1 MAVEF
6 AENTSLIK
14 KAFYPN
20 FEKFSE
26 CLIIMIYE
34 SKQRLNNKRIE
45 EAKSMM
51 RKTEEV
57 FKVYEQNYANIGK

>member
-1 MAVEF
+1 MTEF
-6 AENTSLIK
+6 AESTSLIK

-34 SKQRLNNKRIE
+34 SKQRLNNNKIE
-45 EAKSMM
+45 EAKAIMK
-51 RKTEEV
+51 KTEEI
-57 FKVYEQNYANIGK
+57 FRVYEKSYVNVGK